1 MSIIDNPFGN
11 RTNNYDFT
19 KDYWHI
25 LSAQLFFVIAFLVS
39 ALDKIDH
46 STIRQTLKMGKF
58 ISTVGKSMLNLVKLK
73 ILVAKYSKMLME
85 YKNIHKLDHIP
96 HFTIFL

>member
-1 MSIIDNPFGN
+1 MSLAENPFGN

-39 ALDKIDH
+39 VLDFRILYTYVH
-46 STIRQTLKMGKF
+46 RQPATL
-58 ISTVGKSMLNLVKLK
+58 
-73 ILVAKYSKMLME
+73 Y
-85 YKNIHKLDHIP
+85 
-96 HFTIFL
+96 IFLYFL

>member
-58 ISTVGKSMLNLVKLK
+58 ISTFGKSILNLLK
-73 ILVAKYSKMLME
+73 
-85 YKNIHKLDHIP
+85 
-96 HFTIFL
+96 